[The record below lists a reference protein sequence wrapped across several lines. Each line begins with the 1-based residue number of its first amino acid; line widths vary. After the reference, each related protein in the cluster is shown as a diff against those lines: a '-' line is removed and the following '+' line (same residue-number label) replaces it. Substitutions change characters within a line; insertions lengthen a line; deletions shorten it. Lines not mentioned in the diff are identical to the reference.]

1 MTEMQ
6 HHAFQQ
12 QLSLARLDE
21 RKHIARELHDQVIQ
35 DLVGLQFQ
43 LSAAHAGGETGQA
56 QQLASMQD
64 QVRRLI
70 HKTRQLCGHMRT
82 AAFGSGA
89 QRGSDL
95 VQAARAWLDSF
106 AATCAF
112 RLSVHVEGST
122 GSLIDPDAALCIFR
136 VLQEALVNVQKHARA
151 QSVAITIR
159 ICPDGLSLRVQ
170 DDGVGF
176 CTASASQLENHFG
189 LLGMRERL
197 ERLGGSFEVWSAPG
211 QGTAIVAWAPCPLS
225 SYHEHSTRE
234 VQHATV

>member
-21 RKHIARELHDQVIQ
+21 RKHIAHELHDQVIQ

-43 LSAAHAGGETGQA
+43 LSAVRAGAETGQA
-56 QQLASMQD
+56 QQLASIQD

-82 AAFGSGA
+82 TVFGNGA
-89 QRGSDL
+89 QRGTDL

-122 GSLIDPDAALCIFR
+122 GALIDPDAALCIFR

-151 QSVAITIR
+151 QSVVITIH
-159 ICPDGLSLRVQ
+159 ICPDGLSLHVQ

-176 CTASASQLENHFG
+176 CTASAGQLEGHFG

-211 QGTAIVAWAPCPLS
+211 QGTAIAAWAPCHHP
-225 SYHEHSTRE
+225 SYQEHSTTE
-234 VQHATV
+234 AQHATV

>member
-43 LSAAHAGGETGQA
+43 ISAAHAGADAGQA
-56 QQLASMQD
+56 QQLASIHD

-89 QRGSDL
+89 QRGTDL
-95 VQAARAWLDSF
+95 IQAARSWLDSF
-106 AATCAF
+106 AATCPF
-112 RLSVHVEGST
+112 RLTVHVEGST
-122 GSLIDPDAALCIFR
+122 ADLIDPDAALCIFR
-136 VLQEALVNVQKHARA
+136 VLQEALVNVKKHARA
-151 QSVAITIR
+151 QSVTVTICM
-159 ICPDGLSLRVQ
+159 CPEKLALHVH
-170 DDGVGF
+170 DDGIGF
-176 CTASASQLENHFG
+176 CIISAGQLENHFG

-197 ERLGGSFEVWSAPG
+197 ERLGGSFEIWSAPG
-211 QGTAIVAWAPCPLS
+211 QGTALAAWAPCRHP
-225 SYHEHSTRE
+225 SYHEHSIRE
-234 VQHATV
+234 AQHATV